1 MILFNVILDIR
12 ERMMAL
18 RITCFNCG
26 KSSCDTNELN
36 PDALLKLPNCLD
48 FVSLRKVTFLTSSR
62 KENQNT
68 IFDKLPDAIYYYSI
82 GMK

>member
-12 ERMMAL
+12 ERMMTL
-18 RITCFNCG
+18 RIKCFNCG
-26 KSSCDTNELN
+26 KSNCGTSELN
-36 PDALLKLPNCLD
+36 PGALLKLPSCLD

-68 IFDKLPDAIYYYSI
+68 IFDKLPDAKYYYSS